1 MGLSLPPPSKR
12 PMEFGPSQEHAK
24 KFDPRECGES
34 ARGQLLRAVQLTLIN
49 GCPLSFQ
56 EGKLGCRCYDGGST
70 RASSTLLLLE
80 IKLVVIMWHHFES
93 NVCAYSKYVQTYCV
107 LHCMQVLYL
116 MLVGK

>member
-93 NVCAYSKYVQTYCV
+93 DVC
-107 LHCMQVLYL
+107 LL
-116 MLVGK
+116 